1 MTKEFVST
9 NSANFSTLSY
19 FKGKKGKLN
28 EEIYGVSLFVCTNSV
43 IVNVGIFVIKAI
55 SRILNSQIAADSV
68 KQFVCWKG
76 IIGLLVMLIILRK
89 FQVSE

>member
-1 MTKEFVST
+1 
-9 NSANFSTLSY
+9 LSY

-68 KQFVCWKG
+68 KEFVC
-76 IIGLLVMLIILRK
+76 
-89 FQVSE
+89 